1 MCLVDMFNAELYL
14 VGTEIPEGVLLGWG
28 VGGRG
33 DGYRNE
39 SAQKVDPGEENSPAA
54 PAGT

>member
-28 VGGRG
+28 VGGG
-33 DGYRNE
+33 
-39 SAQKVDPGEENSPAA
+39 GE
-54 PAGT
+54 G